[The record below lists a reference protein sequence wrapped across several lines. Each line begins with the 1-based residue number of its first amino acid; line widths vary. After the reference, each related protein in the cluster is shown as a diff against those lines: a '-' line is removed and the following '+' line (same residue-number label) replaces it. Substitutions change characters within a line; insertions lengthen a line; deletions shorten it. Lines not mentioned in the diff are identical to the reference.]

1 MPALRQAG
9 YRLFWQGSLP
19 PWADDLPRP
28 DDAGRFFE
36 AIWQQLH
43 MDRHAENA
51 VLLNDAVFGKAIR
64 IRERSLRWWRR
75 VKRIE
80 REFRALSKLQALGV
94 PVPRPILCA
103 TARSQGVVSRA
114 FLLEAALPGWRNLAE
129 LLEEQALAARDRP
142 GLFAAVGRLVGS
154 LHGQGYAHRDLSCR
168 NVMVRCDSE
177 EGVCQTSLI
186 DCPRAERIWLPL
198 RRRHLRGYDLY
209 RIARSGRRLGASDDE
224 LICLLECAG
233 APKAESILAVLDKP
247 ANSWPVQRLLW
258 LGG

>member
-19 PWADDLPRP
+19 QWADLPEP

-36 AIWQQLH
+36 AIWQQLE

-51 VLLNDAVFGKAIR
+51 VQLNDSIFGKAIR

-80 REFRALSKLQALGV
+80 REFRALSKLRALGV

-129 LLEEQALAARDRP
+129 LLAEAALAPGDRP
-142 GLFAAVGRLVGS
+142 GLFAAVGRLVGT
-154 LHGQGYAHRDLSCR
+154 LHGRGYAHRDLSCR
-168 NVMVRCDSE
+168 NVMVRVESE
-177 EGVCQTSLI
+177 QGVCETSLI

-209 RIARSGRRLGASDDE
+209 RIARSGRRLGARDDE
-224 LICLLECAG
+224 LACLLENAG
-233 APKAESILAVLDKP
+233 VRQAERILAVLEMP
-247 ANSWPVQRLLW
+247 ATSWAVQRLLW